1 MAQMHH
7 KDLLRQLGLIEDA
20 VKRTQTATMGLKGA
34 FAAGVGEGY
43 VTGQRERLKREC
55 TLLIGRMKQ
64 FVDSLNN
71 VLAECDVMLKWFM
84 SLPKSA
90 QSRNLTSYGTSQLSA
105 SLDSAKSYANKL
117 IPKVK
122 TYLQAFLRCT
132 AKPYP
137 DASEVEELINAL
149 FRDVAIVSL
158 TKGVVEDMDKA
169 MELQR
174 ALAPEPKGAKERGS
188 FFGRLFGFKPKP
200 AYAR

>member
-1 MAQMHH
+1 MHH

-55 TLLIGRMKQ
+55 TLLIGLMNQ

-71 VLAECDVMLKWFM
+71 VLTECDVMLKWFM
-84 SLPKSA
+84 SLPKSD
-90 QSRNLTSYGTSQLSA
+90 QRKSLTGYGSPQISA
-105 SLDSAKSYANKL
+105 SLDSAKSSANKL

-158 TKGVVEDMDKA
+158 TKGVVEDMDQA

-174 ALAPEPKGAKERGS
+174 ALAPEPRGAKERGS